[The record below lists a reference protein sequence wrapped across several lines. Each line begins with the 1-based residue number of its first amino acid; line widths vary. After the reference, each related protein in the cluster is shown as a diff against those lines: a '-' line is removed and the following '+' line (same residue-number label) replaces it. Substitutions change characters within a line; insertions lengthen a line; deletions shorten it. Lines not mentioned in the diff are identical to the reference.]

1 MSFYSFYDI
10 QKHHEK
16 IKNMKNYINNEMII
30 LDKHRNDYIIKNY
43 NNKELVDDN
52 PTLFIENEKIINNI
66 KTLYE
71 PLFNFDDIKLDNKD
85 INEELFL
92 NLSIELAKKIII
104 EFKALRKNQKCI
116 SQFFYEKNLGKEYET
131 FIHNQLTF
139 ICRKCFEQKLKYK
152 TNTFFY

>member
-1 MSFYSFYDI
+1 MSFYSFYNI
-10 QKHHEK
+10 QKLHEK

-30 LDKHRNDYIIKNY
+30 LDKQRDNYIIKNY
-43 NNKELVDDN
+43 NNKELVDNN

-71 PLFNFDDIKLDNKD
+71 PLFHFDDLHNKD

-116 SQFFYEKNLGKEYET
+116 SQFFYEKNLGKEYEP

-139 ICRKCFEQKLKYK
+139 ICRKCFEQRLK
-152 TNTFFY
+152 

>member
-1 MSFYSFYDI
+1 MSFYSFYNI
-10 QKHHEK
+10 QRLREK
-16 IKNMKNYINNEMII
+16 IKNMKKYINNEMII
-30 LDKHRNDYIIKNY
+30 LDKQRNDYIIKNY

-66 KTLYE
+66 KILYN
-71 PLFNFDDIKLDNKD
+71 PLFNFDDLNNEE

-116 SQFFYEKNLGKEYET
+116 SQFFYEKNLGKEYEQ

-139 ICRKCFEQKLKYK
+139 ICKKCFEQRLK
-152 TNTFFY
+152 

>member
-10 QKHHEK
+10 QKLCEK
-16 IKNMKNYINNEMII
+16 IKNIKNYINNEMII
-30 LDKHRNDYIIKNY
+30 LDKQRNDYIIKNY

-66 KTLYE
+66 KTLYD
-71 PLFNFDDIKLDNKD
+71 PLFNFDNLHNKD
-85 INEELFL
+85 INKELFL

-116 SQFFYEKNLGKEYET
+116 SQFFYEKNLGKEYEP

-152 TNTFFY
+152 TNIFY

>member
-1 MSFYSFYDI
+1 MSFYSFYNI
-10 QKHHEK
+10 QKLHEK

-30 LDKHRNDYIIKNY
+30 LDKQRDNYIIKNY
-43 NNKELVDDN
+43 NNKELVDNN
-52 PTLFIENEKIINNI
+52 PTPFIENEKIINNI

-71 PLFNFDDIKLDNKD
+71 PLFHFDDLHNKD

-116 SQFFYEKNLGKEYET
+116 SQFFYEKNLGKEYEP

-139 ICRKCFEQKLKYK
+139 ICRKCFEQRLK
-152 TNTFFY
+152 

>member
-1 MSFYSFYDI
+1 MSFYSFYNI
-10 QKHHEK
+10 QKLHEK

-30 LDKHRNDYIIKNY
+30 LDKQRDNYIIKNY
-43 NNKELVDDN
+43 NNKELVDNN

-66 KTLYE
+66 KTLYD
-71 PLFNFDDIKLDNKD
+71 PLFHFDDLHNKD

-116 SQFFYEKNLGKEYET
+116 SQFFYEKNLSKEYEP

-139 ICRKCFEQKLKYK
+139 ICRKCFEQRLK
-152 TNTFFY
+152 

>member
-1 MSFYSFYDI
+1 MTFYSFYYI
-10 QKHHEK
+10 QKLREK

-30 LDKHRNDYIIKNY
+30 LDKQRNDYIIKNY
-43 NNKELVDDN
+43 NNKELVEDN

-66 KTLYE
+66 KILYN
-71 PLFNFDDIKLDNKD
+71 PLFNFNDLNKEE

-116 SQFFYEKNLGKEYET
+116 SQFFYEKNLGKEYEQ

-139 ICRKCFEQKLKYK
+139 ICKKCFDQRLK
-152 TNTFFY
+152 

>member
-1 MSFYSFYDI
+1 MSFYSFYNI
-10 QKHHEK
+10 QKLREK

-30 LDKHRNDYIIKNY
+30 LDKQRDDYIIKNY
-43 NNKELVDDN
+43 NNKKLVDDN

-66 KTLYE
+66 KTLYD
-71 PLFNFDDIKLDNKD
+71 PLFNFDDLHNKD

-116 SQFFYEKNLGKEYET
+116 SQFFYEKNLGKEYEL

-139 ICRKCFEQKLKYK
+139 ICKKCFEQRLK
-152 TNTFFY
+152 

>member
-1 MSFYSFYDI
+1 MAFYSFYDI
-10 QKHHEK
+10 QNLREK
-16 IKNMKNYINNEMII
+16 IKNMKNYINNE
-30 LDKHRNDYIIKNY
+30 LSVLNKQRNDYISKNY
-43 NNKELVDDN
+43 NKKELVEDN
-52 PTLFIENEKIINNI
+52 PTLFIENEKLINNI

-71 PLFNFDDIKLDNKD
+71 PLFNFDDLHNKD

-116 SQFFYEKNLGKEYET
+116 SQFFYEKNLGKEYEP

-139 ICRKCFEQKLKYK
+139 ICRKCFEQRLK
-152 TNTFFY
+152 

>member
-1 MSFYSFYDI
+1 MAFYSFYDI
-10 QKHHEK
+10 QKLCEK
-16 IKNMKNYINNEMII
+16 IKNMKNYINNE
-30 LDKHRNDYIIKNY
+30 LSVLNKQRNDYISKNY
-43 NNKELVDDN
+43 NKKELVEDN
-52 PTLFIENEKIINNI
+52 PTLFIENEKLINNI

-71 PLFNFDDIKLDNKD
+71 PLFNFDDLNLDNKN

-116 SQFFYEKNLGKEYET
+116 CQFFYEKNLGKEYEP

-139 ICRKCFEQKLKYK
+139 ICRKCFEQRLK
-152 TNTFFY
+152 

>member
-10 QKHHEK
+10 QNLREK
-16 IKNMKNYINNEMII
+16 IKNMKNYINNE
-30 LDKHRNDYIIKNY
+30 LSVLNKQRNDYISKNY
-43 NNKELVDDN
+43 NKKELVEDN
-52 PTLFIENEKIINNI
+52 PTLFIENEKLINNI

-71 PLFNFDDIKLDNKD
+71 PLFNFDDLHNKD

-116 SQFFYEKNLGKEYET
+116 SQFFYEKNLGKEYEP

-139 ICRKCFEQKLKYK
+139 ICRKCFEQRLK
-152 TNTFFY
+152 

>member
-1 MSFYSFYDI
+1 MSFYSFYNI
-10 QKHHEK
+10 QKLREK

-30 LDKHRNDYIIKNY
+30 LDKQRDDYIIKNY
-43 NNKELVDDN
+43 NNKKLVDDN

-66 KTLYE
+66 KTLYD
-71 PLFNFDDIKLDNKD
+71 PLFNFDDLHNKD

-116 SQFFYEKNLGKEYET
+116 SQFFYEKNLGKEYEQ

-139 ICRKCFEQKLKYK
+139 ICKKCFEQRIK
-152 TNTFFY
+152 

>member
-1 MSFYSFYDI
+1 MSFYFIYDI
-10 QKHHEK
+10 QKLREK

-30 LDKHRNDYIIKNY
+30 LDKQRDDYIIKNY
-43 NNKELVDDN
+43 NNKKLVDDN

-66 KTLYE
+66 KTLYD
-71 PLFNFDDIKLDNKD
+71 PLFNFDDLHNKD

-116 SQFFYEKNLGKEYET
+116 SQFFYEQNLGKEYEQ

-139 ICRKCFEQKLKYK
+139 ICKKCFEQRLK
-152 TNTFFY
+152 